1 MGPVN
6 PKNLF
11 PCPLSEANHNPRGKA
26 PSTLTPQVCPVIDIP
41 Y

>member
-11 PCPLSEANHNPRGKA
+11 PCPLSEANTTLLHNRGASRA
-26 PSTLTPQVCPVIDIP
+26 PFL
-41 Y
+41 